1 MKKTFF
7 FLVATI
13 LFLNIAQAQT
23 GWINYKID
31 NKLSI
36 KVPAEP
42 TKLDENSVFVK
53 TKDSSVYV
61 IAVVDIFKLAGLD
74 SATIA
79 SQSPTVEF
87 ANSFKNGMLGKMPGS
102 TLGDVTIGKWKG
114 YTCYNMDGGNASSKL
129 KIYTFMLF
137 IGTKVYSVMTI
148 LPENKNTKEKDAYF
162 NSLVLN

>member
-1 MKKTFF
+1 MKKTLL
-7 FLVATI
+7 FLIATI
-13 LFLNIAQAQT
+13 FILNIAQAQT
-23 GWINYKID
+23 EWINYKID

-42 TKLDENSVFVK
+42 TKLDENSVYVR

-79 SQSPTVEF
+79 SQSPTAEF

-102 TLGDVTIGKWKG
+102 TLGDVKIGKWKG
-114 YTCYNMDGGNASSKL
+114 YTCYNMDGGNASTKL
-129 KIYTFMLF
+129 KIYTFMVF

-148 LPENKNTKEKDAYF
+148 LPENNSTKEKDDYF
-162 NSLVLN
+162 NSLALN